1 MTSGPEAVGRTGT
14 RGTAAVATAR
24 ATTRPRLDPRPR
36 VTAQHDVGRSVDIG
50 AAGVVLARYVYV
62 PDDAQLESP
71 RPYLHPVRTRG
82 GDLVTAFRP
91 HDHVWHKGIAW
102 SLPVVGEHNF
112 WGGPTYV
119 HGQGYVQLDN
129 DGSMDHQ
136 ALDVLAVGT
145 THGTADS
152 SAGGADRVDLAHT
165 LAWHTQAGAHVV
177 DERRELAVVVPR
189 DRDNVWFL
197 TFATTM
203 TNVSPDDL
211 PLGSPT
217 TRGRDNAGYGGLF
230 WRGPRSFTGGTLLA
244 PGFTGGEEARGTRA
258 PWMGFVGQHDD
269 VGRASSVVMVDAA
282 DNPQHPPQWFARTEL
297 FGCLA
302 PAPFFSTEVPFG
314 PGDTLRFRYAVAVA
328 DGAVDETGAAALA
341 DLGRGILGA

>member
-1 MTSGPEAVGRTGT
+1 MSARRV
-14 RGTAAVATAR
+14 AA
-24 ATTRPRLDPRPR
+24 L
-36 VTAQHDVGRSVDIG
+36 HDVGRSVEVT
-50 AAGVVLARYVYV
+50 AAGVPLARYVYV
-62 PDDAQLESP
+62 PDDVQLESP

-119 HGQGYVQLDN
+119 HGEGYRQLDN
-129 DGSMDHQ
+129 DGSMDHRS
-136 ALDVLAVGT
+136 LDLLEV
-145 THGTADS
+145 
-152 SAGGADRVDLAHT
+152 GADRVDVAHT

-177 DERRELAVVVPR
+177 DERRELAVVVPP
-189 DRDNVWFL
+189 DRDDVWVL

-217 TRGRDNAGYGGLF
+217 TRGRENAGYGGLF

-244 PGFTGGEEARGTRA
+244 PGFTGGEEARGTTA

-269 VGRASSVVMVDAA
+269 GDRSSGGSSGRSSGRSSSIVMVDAVE
-282 DNPQHPPQWFARTEL
+282 NPQHPPQWFARTEM

-302 PAPFFSTEVPFG
+302 PAPFFSTEVPFA
-314 PGDTLRFRYAVAVA
+314 PGDTLRFRYAVVVA
-328 DGAVDETGAAALA
+328 DGAVDEAGAGALA
-341 DLGRGILGA
+341 DLGRGILDA